1 MTEVRHIIARILTH
15 HYGLLI
21 LRCGDRDAGG
31 KSLTAGQRLF
41 PPEKAGFLSCSVMCS
56 GMIACA
62 CSNDNLCLS
71 LSLLVCLCYRI
82 IQHVQRLCSWIYQ
95 RDLALEM
102 YLLLLL
108 LLCSAFAFSSL
119 LVDNTVTVLC

>member
-15 HYGLLI
+15 RYGLLI
-21 LRCGDRDAGG
+21 LRCGERDAGG

-62 CSNDNLCLS
+62 CGNDNLCLS
-71 LSLLVCLCYRI
+71 LSLYLFACAIV
-82 IQHVQRLCSWIYQ
+82 SFN
-95 RDLALEM
+95 M
-102 YLLLLL
+102 Y
-108 LLCSAFAFSSL
+108 SAYVHGSIRGIWH
-119 LVDNTVTVLC
+119 

>member
-62 CSNDNLCLS
+62 CGNDNLCLS
-71 LSLLVCLCYRI
+71 LSLFTC
-82 IQHVQRLCSWIYQ
+82 
-95 RDLALEM
+95 
-102 YLLLLL
+102 
-108 LLCSAFAFSSL
+108 L
-119 LVDNTVTVLC
+119 LVLSYHSTCTALMFMDLSEGFGIRNVSIIIIVIM